1 MFYCQLA
8 ISKTKQ
14 KEVRMARQIETL
26 HASVVARDNCIYEPE
41 ISGFDPCESFDLFSL
56 MLEMFEEMK
65 KENLKTLTIALFE
78 SGSKGFVPG
87 DFIEL
92 LDYSNYYNPRCLSR
106 IEKQMIQL
114 GKHYT
119 RVDLIQNSKYA
130 KALVYKRIRTLGL
143 PGWKKHFGY
152 LTKVFCV
159 SGMELVEMSKSMN
172 QAGITSNHLRSLLKR
187 YDRKSVN

>member
-1 MFYCQLA
+1 
-8 ISKTKQ
+8 
-14 KEVRMARQIETL
+14 MARRIETL
-26 HASVVARDNCIYEPE
+26 HASVVAGDSCIYEPE

-65 KENLKTLTIALFE
+65 KKNLKDLTIAIFE

-92 LDYSNYYNPRCLSR
+92 LDYSEYYNPRCLSK
-106 IEKQMIQL
+106 IEKQMIRL

-119 RVDLIQNSKYA
+119 RVDLVRNSNYA
-130 KALVYKRIRTLGL
+130 NALVYKRIRTLELTG
-143 PGWKKHFGY
+143 FGY

-159 SGMELVEMSKSMN
+159 SGIKLVEISKSMN
-172 QAGITSNHLRSLLKR
+172 QAGITSNHLKSLMKR
-187 YDRKSVN
+187 YDWKNAN